1 MRIPNITTVYN
12 ADDSILRYEVTVDSQ
27 LPDGSYFSANVKIL
41 PEDFD
46 LSPLEGKIHD
56 VLSQILNTEE

>member
-12 ADDSILRYEVTVDSQ
+12 ADGTILRYEVSIDSK
-27 LPDGSYFSANVKIL
+27 LSDGSTFSANVKIH
-41 PEDFD
+41 PDDFD